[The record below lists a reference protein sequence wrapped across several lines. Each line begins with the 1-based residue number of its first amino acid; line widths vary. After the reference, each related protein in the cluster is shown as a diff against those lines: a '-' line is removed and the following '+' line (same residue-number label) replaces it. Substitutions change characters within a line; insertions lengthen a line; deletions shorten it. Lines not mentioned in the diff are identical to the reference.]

1 MKFIDFLNEM
11 STRTFNNQN
20 FGYDSAEQRNYE
32 FELYKDESDILYES
46 NGYRLIIKKVRN
58 EAYVVLLDFENETID
73 FISKYEKDHN
83 YWCQFEIWK
92 NKETDF
98 QLDAKDILINYV
110 LDKLGMF
117 ISDKYNTKDGEKLWS
132 KLLVSKYSTGII
144 DLKDK
149 TKFVDTLKNIIQTNS
164 TVSVDESVIESEV
177 NVVEAETSTSLLD
190 KLVSDAKKDIFD
202 SDVVKTNSIETTSN
216 QNVESDVKVVE
227 TGTSISLLDR
237 LVSDVKKDILDSDTV
252 KINSTIPMEEL
263 SSSLKIE
270 SEVKLVE
277 ESTPTSLLDKLISDA
292 KNKIIEDKNNLKE
305 QNIKNVET
313 SVVKNL
319 TEELVVTNIS
329 ESNITLDESNNIIK
343 SENSDIENVF
353 INNLS
358 KEIIG
363 GLENK
368 NPENNDLEAT
378 LIEKA
383 VDKPKS
389 LMDALIQ
396 NSVKKQEEFL
406 AKNSDLTNVDV
417 KQKEIVS
424 SIYLSEQKNQLNTQL
439 NFNKSEALN
448 LLKDGASLD
457 DIKKSASILDL
468 GLEEVDVEKALSLDD
483 VIKKNS
489 LRDLNDRKQILDTL
503 LNEKNIRSVDVKNL
517 ITKSVEA
524 SSALLENKLNFVED
538 SVLNVNSPLSF
549 NIQTKIIGARQQ
561 MSNMMSDIAKQMYE
575 NYRPPVTVF
584 RINLNPENLGSIAIM
599 MKSEKNSDVSISM
612 SVSNQATLDALVEN
626 QNLLRN
632 SLVKTFEENTKFNL
646 DFSSQE
652 RNQNNQGQQKQEDH
666 KNQDEYIDT
675 TTILKLQEENKEID
689 DKFDYM

>member
-1 MKFIDFLNEM
+1 MQAIDIFTPEGSSLESGTSLLGGQKEEKNGPSLFDSILKSSIDSKNLN
-11 STRTFNNQN
+11 STGEEVISDSLKVANTMENNLTTTS
-20 FGYDSAEQRNYE
+20 GMGS
-32 FELYKDESDILYES
+32 L
-46 NGYRLIIKKVRN
+46 
-58 EAYVVLLDFENETID
+58 
-73 FISKYEKDHN
+73 
-83 YWCQFEIWK
+83 
-92 NKETDF
+92 
-98 QLDAKDILINYV
+98 
-110 LDKLGMF
+110 LDKLI
-117 ISDKYNTKDGEKLWS
+117 ISAKETISQNGAETISNEISSDQLDN
-132 KLLVSKYSTGII
+132 V

-202 SDVVKTNSIETTSN
+202 SDVVKTNSIEATSN

-227 TGTSISLLDR
+227 MGTSISLLDK
-237 LVSDVKKDILDSDTV
+237 LVSDV
-252 KINSTIPMEEL
+252 
-263 SSSLKIE
+263 
-270 SEVKLVE
+270 
-277 ESTPTSLLDKLISDA
+277 

-612 SVSNQATLDALVEN
+612 SVSSQATLDALVEN

>member
-1 MKFIDFLNEM
+1 MQAIDIFTPEGSSLESGTSLLGGQKEEKNGPSLFDSILKSSIDSKNLN
-11 STRTFNNQN
+11 STGEEVISDSLKVANTMENNLTTTS
-20 FGYDSAEQRNYE
+20 GMGS
-32 FELYKDESDILYES
+32 L
-46 NGYRLIIKKVRN
+46 
-58 EAYVVLLDFENETID
+58 
-73 FISKYEKDHN
+73 
-83 YWCQFEIWK
+83 
-92 NKETDF
+92 
-98 QLDAKDILINYV
+98 
-110 LDKLGMF
+110 LDKLI
-117 ISDKYNTKDGEKLWS
+117 ISAKETISQNGAETISNEISSDQLDN
-132 KLLVSKYSTGII
+132 V

-227 TGTSISLLDR
+227 TGISISLLDR

>member
-1 MKFIDFLNEM
+1 MQAIDIFTPEGSSLESGTSLLGGQKEEKNGPSLFDSILKSSIDSKNLN
-11 STRTFNNQN
+11 STGEEVISDSLKVANTMENNLTTTS
-20 FGYDSAEQRNYE
+20 GKGS
-32 FELYKDESDILYES
+32 L
-46 NGYRLIIKKVRN
+46 
-58 EAYVVLLDFENETID
+58 
-73 FISKYEKDHN
+73 
-83 YWCQFEIWK
+83 
-92 NKETDF
+92 
-98 QLDAKDILINYV
+98 
-110 LDKLGMF
+110 LDKLI
-117 ISDKYNTKDGEKLWS
+117 ISAKETISQNGAETISNEISSDQLDN
-132 KLLVSKYSTGII
+132 V

-227 TGTSISLLDR
+227 TGISISLLDR

-368 NPENNDLEAT
+368 NPEKNDLEAT

-406 AKNSDLTNVDV
+406 AKNSDLTNVYV

-457 DIKKSASILDL
+457 NIKKSASILDL

-612 SVSNQATLDALVEN
+612 SVSSQATLDALVEN

-646 DFSSQE
+646 DFNSQE

>member
-1 MKFIDFLNEM
+1 MQAIDIFTPEGSSLESGTSLLGGQKEEKNGPSLFDSILKSSIDSKNLN
-11 STRTFNNQN
+11 STGEEVISDSLKVANTMENNLTTTS
-20 FGYDSAEQRNYE
+20 GMGS
-32 FELYKDESDILYES
+32 L
-46 NGYRLIIKKVRN
+46 
-58 EAYVVLLDFENETID
+58 
-73 FISKYEKDHN
+73 
-83 YWCQFEIWK
+83 
-92 NKETDF
+92 
-98 QLDAKDILINYV
+98 
-110 LDKLGMF
+110 LDKLI
-117 ISDKYNTKDGEKLWS
+117 ISAKETISQNGAETISNEISSDQLDN
-132 KLLVSKYSTGII
+132 V

-612 SVSNQATLDALVEN
+612 SVSSQATLDALVEN

>member
-1 MKFIDFLNEM
+1 MQVIDIFTPEGSSLESGTSLLGGQKEEKNGPSLFDSILKSSIDSKNLN
-11 STRTFNNQN
+11 STGEEVISDSLKVANTMENNLTTTS
-20 FGYDSAEQRNYE
+20 GMGS
-32 FELYKDESDILYES
+32 L
-46 NGYRLIIKKVRN
+46 
-58 EAYVVLLDFENETID
+58 
-73 FISKYEKDHN
+73 
-83 YWCQFEIWK
+83 
-92 NKETDF
+92 
-98 QLDAKDILINYV
+98 
-110 LDKLGMF
+110 LDKLI
-117 ISDKYNTKDGEKLWS
+117 ISAKETISQNGAETISNEISSDQLDN
-132 KLLVSKYSTGII
+132 V

-202 SDVVKTNSIETTSN
+202 SDVVKTNSIEATSN

-343 SENSDIENVF
+343 SENYDIENVF

-612 SVSNQATLDALVEN
+612 SVSSQATLDALVEN

>member
-1 MKFIDFLNEM
+1 MQAIDIFTPEGSSLESGTSLLGGQKEEKNGPSLFDSILKSSIDSKNLN
-11 STRTFNNQN
+11 STGEEVISDSLKVANTMENNLTTTS
-20 FGYDSAEQRNYE
+20 GMGS
-32 FELYKDESDILYES
+32 L
-46 NGYRLIIKKVRN
+46 
-58 EAYVVLLDFENETID
+58 
-73 FISKYEKDHN
+73 
-83 YWCQFEIWK
+83 
-92 NKETDF
+92 
-98 QLDAKDILINYV
+98 
-110 LDKLGMF
+110 LDKLI
-117 ISDKYNTKDGEKLWS
+117 ISAKETISQNGAETISNEISSDQLDN
-132 KLLVSKYSTGII
+132 V

-202 SDVVKTNSIETTSN
+202 SDVVKTNSIEATSN

>member
-1 MKFIDFLNEM
+1 MQVIDIFTPEGSSLESGTSLLGGQKEEKNGPSLFDSILKSSIDSKNLN
-11 STRTFNNQN
+11 STGEEVISDSLKVANTMENNLTTTS
-20 FGYDSAEQRNYE
+20 GMGS
-32 FELYKDESDILYES
+32 L
-46 NGYRLIIKKVRN
+46 
-58 EAYVVLLDFENETID
+58 
-73 FISKYEKDHN
+73 
-83 YWCQFEIWK
+83 
-92 NKETDF
+92 
-98 QLDAKDILINYV
+98 
-110 LDKLGMF
+110 LDKLI
-117 ISDKYNTKDGEKLWS
+117 ISAKETISQNGAETISNEISSDQLDN
-132 KLLVSKYSTGII
+132 V

-202 SDVVKTNSIETTSN
+202 SDVVKTNSIEATSN

-368 NPENNDLEAT
+368 NPEKNDLEAT

-612 SVSNQATLDALVEN
+612 SVSSQATLDALVEN

-652 RNQNNQGQQKQEDH
+652 RNQNNQDQQKQEDH

>member
-1 MKFIDFLNEM
+1 MQAIDIFTPEGSSLESGTSLLGGQKEEKNGPSLFDSILKSSIDSKNLN
-11 STRTFNNQN
+11 STGEEVISDSLKVANTMENNLTTTS
-20 FGYDSAEQRNYE
+20 GMGS
-32 FELYKDESDILYES
+32 L
-46 NGYRLIIKKVRN
+46 
-58 EAYVVLLDFENETID
+58 
-73 FISKYEKDHN
+73 
-83 YWCQFEIWK
+83 
-92 NKETDF
+92 
-98 QLDAKDILINYV
+98 
-110 LDKLGMF
+110 LDKLI
-117 ISDKYNTKDGEKLWS
+117 ISAKETISQNGAETISNEISSDQLDN
-132 KLLVSKYSTGII
+132 V

-368 NPENNDLEAT
+368 NPENNYLEAT

-612 SVSNQATLDALVEN
+612 SVSSQATLDALVEN

>member
-1 MKFIDFLNEM
+1 MQAIDIFTPEGSSLESGTSLLGGQKEEKNGPSLFDSILKSSIDSKNLN
-11 STRTFNNQN
+11 STGEEVISDSLKVANTMENNLTTTS
-20 FGYDSAEQRNYE
+20 GMGS
-32 FELYKDESDILYES
+32 L
-46 NGYRLIIKKVRN
+46 
-58 EAYVVLLDFENETID
+58 
-73 FISKYEKDHN
+73 
-83 YWCQFEIWK
+83 
-92 NKETDF
+92 
-98 QLDAKDILINYV
+98 
-110 LDKLGMF
+110 LDKLI
-117 ISDKYNTKDGEKLWS
+117 ISAKETISQNGAETISNEISSDQLDN
-132 KLLVSKYSTGII
+132 V

-612 SVSNQATLDALVEN
+612 SVSSQATLDALVEN

-652 RNQNNQGQQKQEDH
+652 RNQNNQDQQKQEDH

>member
-1 MKFIDFLNEM
+1 MQAIDIFTPEGSSLESGTSLLGGQKEEKNGPSLFDSILKSSIDSKNLN
-11 STRTFNNQN
+11 STGEEVISDSLKVANTMENNLTTTS
-20 FGYDSAEQRNYE
+20 GMGS
-32 FELYKDESDILYES
+32 L
-46 NGYRLIIKKVRN
+46 
-58 EAYVVLLDFENETID
+58 
-73 FISKYEKDHN
+73 
-83 YWCQFEIWK
+83 
-92 NKETDF
+92 
-98 QLDAKDILINYV
+98 
-110 LDKLGMF
+110 LDKLI
-117 ISDKYNTKDGEKLWS
+117 ISAKETISQNGAETISNEISSDQLDN
-132 KLLVSKYSTGII
+132 V

-227 TGTSISLLDR
+227 TGISISLLDR

-363 GLENK
+363 SLENK

-612 SVSNQATLDALVEN
+612 SVSSQATLDALVEN

>member
-1 MKFIDFLNEM
+1 MQAIDIFTPEGSSLESGTSLLGGQKEEKNGPSLFDSILKSSIDSKNLN
-11 STRTFNNQN
+11 STGEEVISDSLKVANTMENNLTTTS
-20 FGYDSAEQRNYE
+20 GMGS
-32 FELYKDESDILYES
+32 L
-46 NGYRLIIKKVRN
+46 
-58 EAYVVLLDFENETID
+58 
-73 FISKYEKDHN
+73 
-83 YWCQFEIWK
+83 
-92 NKETDF
+92 
-98 QLDAKDILINYV
+98 
-110 LDKLGMF
+110 LDKLI
-117 ISDKYNTKDGEKLWS
+117 ISAKETISQNGAETISNEISSDQLDN
-132 KLLVSKYSTGII
+132 V

-202 SDVVKTNSIETTSN
+202 SDVVKTNSIEATSN

-227 TGTSISLLDR
+227 MGTSISLLDR

-263 SSSLKIE
+263 SSSLIE

-329 ESNITLDESNNIIK
+329 ESNITLDKSNNIIK

-612 SVSNQATLDALVEN
+612 SVSSQATLDALVEN

>member
-1 MKFIDFLNEM
+1 MQAIDIFTPEGSSLESGTSLLGGQKEEKNGPSLFDSILKSSIDSKNLN
-11 STRTFNNQN
+11 STGEEVISDSLKVANTMENNLTTTS
-20 FGYDSAEQRNYE
+20 GKGS
-32 FELYKDESDILYES
+32 L
-46 NGYRLIIKKVRN
+46 
-58 EAYVVLLDFENETID
+58 
-73 FISKYEKDHN
+73 
-83 YWCQFEIWK
+83 
-92 NKETDF
+92 
-98 QLDAKDILINYV
+98 
-110 LDKLGMF
+110 LDKLI
-117 ISDKYNTKDGEKLWS
+117 ISAKETISQNGAETISNEISSDQLDN
-132 KLLVSKYSTGII
+132 V

-227 TGTSISLLDR
+227 TGTSISLLNR

-457 DIKKSASILDL
+457 NIKKSASILDL